1 MDKTPDHCTTNVQAV
16 IWINIL
22 AFLSILSIPYAR
34 AAETQQFHGSWGK
47 KWCGESNPGPIC
59 GGFYVYLTQ
68 EGSRICG
75 AHYGADARANR
86 MDDGVPGSIIGTVVG
101 STAVL
106 VITSERNH
114 SIYLAKAERKNHS
127 LDWKIIQTVKEG
139 DNGEPAFISDE
150 DILTRHAR
158 VNDLDDMKFVEKGCR
173 EKQQISSDKGALW
186 HLCSSQSFDSFFKIF
201 MREVNVQ
208 RTFTRYPLLIIEYDP
223 QDLEAE
229 PKTEYLP
236 FDLVKFPVILTA
248 NELAEKGVKFEI
260 REKGTDLREVS
271 TYSIGSGAYSKNYKF
286 EMIGKCW
293 FLVSSTD
300 AST

>member
-1 MDKTPDHCTTNVQAV
+1 MDKTQNRCTPSAQAV
-16 IWINIL
+16 IWMNIFAL
-22 AFLSILSIPYAR
+22 LSILPIPYAHV
-34 AAETQQFHGSWGK
+34 AEAKPFHGTWGN

-68 EGSRICG
+68 QGSRICG
-75 AHYGADARANR
+75 AHYGADERANR
-86 MDDGVPGSIIGTVVG
+86 MDEGAPGSIVGTVLG
-101 STAVL
+101 STAIL

-114 SIYLAKAERKNHS
+114 SIYLAKAERKNRS
-127 LDWKIIQTVKEG
+127 LNWKVIQTIKEG
-139 DNGEPAFISDE
+139 DNAEPAFISDE
-150 DILTRHAR
+150 DLLTRQTR
-158 VNDLDDMKFVEKGCR
+158 SNDLDHMRFVEEGCR
-173 EKQQISSDKGALW
+173 EKQRVYKGALK
-186 HLCSSQSFDSFFKIF
+186 HLCPPQSFDSFFKIF

-229 PKTEYLP
+229 PKTESLP

-248 NELAEKGVKFEI
+248 NELAERGVKIEI
-260 REKGTDLREVS
+260 REKGAGLREVS